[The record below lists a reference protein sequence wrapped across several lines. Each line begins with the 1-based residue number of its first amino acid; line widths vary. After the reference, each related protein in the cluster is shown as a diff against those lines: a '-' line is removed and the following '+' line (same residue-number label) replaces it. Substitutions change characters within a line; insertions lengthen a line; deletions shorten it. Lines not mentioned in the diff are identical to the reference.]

1 MQGLENNNIDL
12 KNLPSTPLYPLKK
25 PILTPEQLEQKKK
38 DLIADLNQ
46 KSKELTD
53 LGLLDKLGGFVG
65 YQTDN
70 AKEREKQLTDLK
82 TQALDNKIEFKD
94 LPNALKD
101 DYYNKAETSILN
113 PLKTKNEIAKK
124 DYQKDLQRKAILQ
137 KKSQELTES
146 DKELIVNDSGF
157 FNNALDAI
165 TGKSEVEKLKEFKEK
180 EKAKDITKEIQKAYS
195 AFSNIDKNK
204 DFFSLFSSPDKEAQ
218 EKAKQDFETIAK
230 NLYHFDSVIYN
241 EKNEP
246 FVTKGDK
253 VYKIND
259 GFIDNFT
266 QSLVNNKFSIA
277 GSVAGGITGAKY
289 GKNVGALG
297 LVGGAIAGAA
307 LGSTIGAASDA
318 IVTNLALDRE
328 NKADEIIRHALS
340 EGALSL
346 ATDTIMLGAGKA
358 IKPLVKAPLK
368 LAEMSMPF
376 QFTKNF
382 FTGNTKRAS
391 EIIENTLSK
400 EQQQALK
407 EFSAQFGGET
417 KINQESGKDFL
428 RDKIKSVFKGDENKL
443 KAYDKVK
450 EILTLDNHKEQQ
462 QAFIRAIRSDET
474 GNTLAFLVE
483 AANLSPKAN
492 ANLKSILNQTTENL
506 TKSLKQFDLKD
517 YEIKSVFDNLEQG
530 TKESYDKALNEIIGK
545 LYDNSYKVNLR
556 ESVQDATNFEKFL
569 NDLKAQ
575 GEIDPQAK
583 SFLRQIEENV
593 YNPNG
598 VTYEQLKN
606 SRQLI
611 NAYLR
616 NVKDPSTLGYIQKA
630 SANFLKND
638 IDSAIESLLKQ
649 NKSAYEKISELQKS
663 AISDYRDMKQALELV
678 DKAKIRDKNTQES
691 DAISSLM
698 KIIQGQ
704 GQKDL
709 TNYQA
714 LTKGLNQ
721 SDKER
726 LELSMLNR
734 LMEQSLKQDESL
746 KVFDSAQF
754 FNKLNEFKE
763 DVFTT
768 PKAKEYIDIASG
780 FHKLFKNDA
789 KIAESLKPAITK
801 NLSQGLATS
810 LSGALKYQWTKFT
823 LGTLYRNAPD
833 RILGVKLPKALNE
846 ATAGAALKYHLKRA
860 LERSHSISDFSK
872 NLELSAQNAKFSNN
886 TLKIIEELNNGV
898 KQASEE
904 IKAKATKYEK
914 ALQELQK
921 IDESKLTK
929 EQQQVLKV
937 FKGELDPTEIKGI
950 DLNDL
955 YILDQGTRH
964 ATTKKIL
971 VKHYGEENTGGLTN
985 DELINMS
992 EVIKNGSVLLESFER
1007 LKNGFRYGYEWENN
1021 GVKLRLVV
1029 DDLNDGNK
1037 IFDFY
1042 RNFKDFRDA
1051 RPQPSTSKDNGTQPI
1066 TLDEN
1071 NPTQKPLKDQEDLL
1085 KNTELNNETT
1095 QEVKN
1100 LSPLEQAN
1108 AEKLAK
1114 LESEAKQS
1122 EQEFLKAKEQELK
1135 RKEALKKKLEHERGN
1150 AGNIESQTKIEV
1162 GEDIPTEIQAQIP
1175 KSRVRLN
1182 EREIYDLDYAIVKA
1196 KDLKPSFTTGGTQK
1210 RTDMNE
1216 EQIKSIAE
1224 NFDPKKIFGSGGFE
1238 DLPIILHDGQVIA
1251 GNHRIQGMLNF
1262 TPKSRYIYNKAI
1274 KEYYHID
1281 LKPDE
1286 LLVRVPH
1293 QRLDNTEINN
1303 LAASSNQG
1311 RFNSESDHAIAVLSH
1326 YEAKLK
1332 ELDQKLD
1339 ADSIYSLKNIVAKN
1353 LNFDKATHPNVGD
1366 SNLALL
1372 MFNMPR
1378 TKTQGIELLNRWQKE
1393 FSNDIKSYEKVK
1405 KMFVDNAGSFH
1416 NLIHDMNFPKVSL
1429 NAYLSDIMDRSF
1441 ANLKNY
1447 QSTSESLKDLSE
1459 KFYKTSSLE
1468 MFEKSDQ
1475 SVSDISEILGGAIA
1489 RFARFDDPS
1498 KALFEALR
1506 SDNIKKGLKDF
1517 KIADEAKDMFN
1528 PDSKEF
1534 KDIDI
1539 YDFTHY
1545 LLMVNREPNE
1555 NNPVLNRL
1563 IQAVKDMQKE
1573 SEKGIKKP
1581 KLETPSEWGPNYSE
1595 FKNDGLGAINK
1606 LLETKKGFVAG
1617 AFYKEGLGDIDLVW
1631 GNKDY
1636 GLEHILEKRKKQ
1648 YKRLGLTPE
1657 QAKERTNEL
1666 IKEIPNII
1674 QKGLKK
1680 EDKPGYAVIILNNS
1694 KVVLSK
1700 FKGDNELK
1708 NHYMITSFEVDDNV
1722 LRELETIATLSN
1734 DYRDGIN
1741 YSISN
1746 LIEPNP
1752 TTNAIKTQELSP
1764 LELAN
1769 AEKLAKLE
1777 TEKETKAEAV
1787 KKLNFDEIKKLID
1800 ESPRT
1805 GSSMPILGMQN
1816 LNAEAVEYIQKNH
1829 KRIAVEKIEPSFAK
1843 DLKLKYPDDARAV
1856 IDYQAINHILKEHK
1870 NLAYEDIA
1878 NYRGLFKQ
1886 ANETLKL
1893 KDNQNRPVVASFN
1906 QINEF
1911 FVVVEQVSN
1920 AKNELML
1927 KTMYKAR
1934 GNYKDSLIYKK
1945 TLAKSQNSN

>member
-1 MQGLENNNIDL
+1 MQALENNEINF
-12 KNLPSTPLYPLKK
+12 KNLPSTPLYPLKN

-38 DLIADLNQ
+38 DLIVDLNQ
-46 KSKELTD
+46 KSKELTE

-70 AKEREKQLTDLK
+70 AKAREKQLTELK

-94 LPNALKD
+94 LPSALKD

-113 PLKTKNEIAKK
+113 PLKTKNEIAKE

-137 KKSQELTES
+137 KTHQELTQS
-146 DKELIVNDSGF
+146 DKDLIANDSGF
-157 FNNALDAI
+157 FNNALDDI
-165 TGKSEVEKLKEFKEK
+165 TGVNEVEKLQKYKEK

-204 DFFSLFSSPDKEAQ
+204 DFFSLFTDTDKEAQ
-218 EKAKQDFETIAK
+218 EKAKRDFETIAK
-230 NLYHFDSVIYN
+230 NLYHFDGVIYN

-246 FVTKGDK
+246 FVIKGDK

-266 QSLVNNKFSIA
+266 QSLLNNKFSIA
-277 GSVAGGITGAKY
+277 GSVAGAIAGAKY
-289 GKNVGALG
+289 GKSAGALG
-297 LVGGAIAGAA
+297 LVGGAIAGAS
-307 LGSTIGAASDA
+307 LGAATGGATDA
-318 IVTNLALDRE
+318 IITNLALDKE

-346 ATDTIMLGAGKA
+346 ATDTIMLGAGKV

-400 EQQQALK
+400 EQQEALK

-417 KINQESGKDFL
+417 KINAESGKDFL
-428 RDKIKSVFKGDENKL
+428 RDKIKSVFKGDESKL
-443 KAYDKVK
+443 KAYDSVK

-462 QAFIRAIRSDET
+462 KAFIRAIRSDET
-474 GNTLAFLVE
+474 GNTLAFLIE

-506 TKSLKQFDLKD
+506 TKSLKQFELKD
-517 YEIKSVFDNLEQG
+517 YEIKSVFDHLEQG

-545 LYDNSYKVNLR
+545 LYDDSYKVNLR
-556 ESVQDATNFEKFL
+556 DSVQDLTNFEKFL

-638 IDSAIESLLKQ
+638 IDNAIESLLKQ

-678 DKAKIRDKNTQES
+678 DKAKIRDKHTQES

-789 KIAESLKPAITK
+789 KIADALKPAITK
-801 NLSQGLATS
+801 NLSQGLATT

-833 RILGVKLPKALNE
+833 RILGIKLPKALNE

-860 LERSHSISDFSK
+860 LERSHSISEFSK

-886 TLKIIEELNNGV
+886 TLKIIEELTNGV

-904 IKAKATKYEK
+904 LSKKASD
-914 ALQELQK
+914 LQ
-921 IDESKLTK
+921 
-929 EQQQVLKV
+929 
-937 FKGELDPTEIKGI
+937 
-950 DLNDL
+950 
-955 YILDQGTRH
+955 H
-964 ATTKKIL
+964 ATTPLKEFGTNYPEFALKPKEALEKLLQERNGQVAGAAYREDLGGIDFVWGNKDYGLEHIL
-971 VKHYGEENTGGLTN
+971 KHREEQAIAKGLNEAEAKEYALNVVKT
-985 DELINMS
+985 IP
-992 EVIKNGSVLLESFER
+992 EVIDKGVKVEQNGRVAIEYQNIR
-1007 LKNGFRYGYEWENN
+1007 VGLKDNWKGEKLPNHWIITGYEKTESS
-1021 GVKLRLVV
+1021 GSLYAHPLMTKSETLP
-1029 DDLNDGNK
+1029 LNSIEK
-1037 IFDFY
+1037 
-1042 RNFKDFRDA
+1042 
-1051 RPQPSTSKDNGTQPI
+1051 
-1066 TLDEN
+1066 
-1071 NPTQKPLKDQEDLL
+1071 NPTQKPLTDQEDLL
-1085 KNTELNNETT
+1085 KKPELNNETT

-1114 LESEAKQS
+1114 LEKEAQES

-1135 RKEALKKKLEHERGN
+1135 RKEALKRKLEHERGN

-1162 GEDIPTEIQAQIP
+1162 GEDISTQIQAQIP

-1262 TPKSRYIYNKAI
+1262 TPKSRYIYHKAI
-1274 KEYYHID
+1274 QEYYHID

-1293 QRLDNTEINN
+1293 NRLNNTEINN

-1416 NLIHDMNFPKVSL
+1416 NLIHDMDFPNVSL
-1429 NAYLSDIMDRSF
+1429 NAYLSDILDRSF

-1447 QSTSESLKDLSE
+1447 PSTSESLKDLSE

-1475 SVSDISEILGGAIA
+1475 STSDISEILGGAIA

-1506 SDNIKKGLKDF
+1506 SDNIKKGLKEF
-1517 KIADEAKDMFN
+1517 KIADVTKDMFN
-1528 PDSKEF
+1528 PKSKEF

-1555 NNPVLNRL
+1555 NNPVLKRL
-1563 IQAVKDMQKE
+1563 IEAIKDMQKE
-1573 SEKGIKKP
+1573 SEKGIKKQT
-1581 KLETPSEWGPNYSE
+1581 LETPSEWGENYSE
-1595 FKNDGLGAINK
+1595 FKGDGLGAINK

-1631 GNKDY
+1631 GTPKTKDSNGYGLAHIIERRTASEINQGASEAEAKEYALNIVKSIPEVLEKGTKGTDHLGRVFVDY
-1636 GLEHILEKRKKQ
+1636 GNKRV
-1648 YKRLGLTPE
+1648 GLSS
-1657 QAKERTNEL
+1657 
-1666 IKEIPNII
+1666 
-1674 QKGLKK
+1674 QKG
-1680 EDKPGYAVIILNNS
+1680 DTP
-1694 KVVLSK
+1694 
-1700 FKGDNELK
+1700 LK
-1708 NHYMITSFEVDDNV
+1708 NHYMITSFEVDDKV
-1722 LRELETIATLSN
+1722 LRELETIGTLSN

-1741 YSISN
+1741 YSAS
-1746 LIEPNP
+1746 
-1752 TTNAIKTQELSP
+1752 
-1764 LELAN
+1764 
-1769 AEKLAKLE
+1769 
-1777 TEKETKAEAV
+1777 
-1787 KKLNFDEIKKLID
+1787 
-1800 ESPRT
+1800 
-1805 GSSMPILGMQN
+1805 
-1816 LNAEAVEYIQKNH
+1816 
-1829 KRIAVEKIEPSFAK
+1829 
-1843 DLKLKYPDDARAV
+1843 DL
-1856 IDYQAINHILKEHK
+1856 
-1870 NLAYEDIA
+1870 
-1878 NYRGLFKQ
+1878 
-1886 ANETLKL
+1886 
-1893 KDNQNRPVVASFN
+1893 
-1906 QINEF
+1906 
-1911 FVVVEQVSN
+1911 
-1920 AKNELML
+1920 
-1927 KTMYKAR
+1927 
-1934 GNYKDSLIYKK
+1934 
-1945 TLAKSQNSN
+1945 